1 MTNFT
6 GGKIMTT
13 ITLVTGT
20 VVYYND
26 VPGAF
31 RTYVNA
37 ANSRGAV
44 CLDVYTDQAYTSKIT
59 IVLTNV
65 VSFH

>member
-1 MTNFT
+1 
-6 GGKIMTT
+6 MTT
-13 ITLVTGT
+13 IKLVDGT
-20 VVYYND
+20 TVYFND

-44 CLDVYTDQAYTSKIT
+44 CLDVYLDQAYTQKLT

-65 VSFH
+65 VSFS